1 MCAMPSIPRAR
12 PRGTGKQNTTQAL
25 RRLFVIRFG
34 RADIGKIALDERM
47 AMITEALRSDP
58 SISDRRLARQLGV
71 NGHLVGRVRRQL
83 ERAGEIQAR
92 D

>member
-1 MCAMPSIPRAR
+1 
-12 PRGTGKQNTTQAL
+12 
-25 RRLFVIRFG
+25 VIRFG